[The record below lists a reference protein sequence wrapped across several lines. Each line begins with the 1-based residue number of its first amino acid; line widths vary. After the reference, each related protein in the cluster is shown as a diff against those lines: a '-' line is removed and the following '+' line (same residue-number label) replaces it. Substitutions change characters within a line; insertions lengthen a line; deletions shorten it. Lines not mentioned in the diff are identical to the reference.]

1 MLNLGESSK
10 SAIDIMQQQNLN
22 MWPVQSNQPIMP
34 KDISVLDSEELSELF
49 TRLTA
54 WTNYVAGQLAAAQVD
69 EKFLEKKL
77 ANSEAQLFLAKDVSK
92 VKGERVTLIKA
103 QVAADPKIIDLEEKL
118 MGAYAYRKMVEVV
131 ANNFE
136 RDIALVSREITRR
149 TNDFRSNRKDKYS
162 L

>member
-1 MLNLGESSK
+1 MLNLGEASK
-10 SAIDIMQQQNLN
+10 AAVNLMKDQNINL
-22 MWPVQSNQPIMP
+22 WPEQSKQPTMP

-54 WTNYVAGQLAAAQVD
+54 WSNFVAGQLSAAQVD

-77 ANSEAQLFLAKDVSK
+77 ASLEAQLFLAKDTSK
-92 VKGERVTLIKA
+92 AKGERVTLIKA
-103 QVAADPKIIDLEEKL
+103 QVAADPMIVDLEDKT
-118 MGAYAYRKMVEVV
+118 MAAYAYRKMLEVV

-136 RDIALVSREITRR
+136 RDVSLVSREITRR
-149 TNDFRSNRKDKYS
+149 TNDLRSNRKDKYS

>member
-1 MLNLGESSK
+1 MLNLGPVSK
-10 SAIDIMQQQNLN
+10 SAVEKMGMQNIS
-22 MWPVQSNQPIMP
+22 MWPEQSDQPKMP
-34 KDISVLDSEELSELF
+34 RDISVLDSEELSELF

-54 WTNYVAGQLAAAQVD
+54 WSNFVAGQLSAAQID
-69 EKFLEKKL
+69 EKSIEKTKDILESK
-77 ANSEAQLFLAKDVSK
+77 LFLTLDNNK

-103 QVAADPKIIDLEEKL
+103 QVASDPKIVDLEEQL
-118 MGAYAYRKMVEVV
+118 LNIYAYRKMLEVV

-136 RDIALVSREITRR
+136 RDISLVSREITRR

>member
-1 MLNLGESSK
+1 VLNLGPVSK
-10 SAIDIMQQQNLN
+10 SAVEKMGMQNIS
-22 MWPVQSNQPIMP
+22 MWPEQSDQPKMP
-34 KDISVLDSEELSELF
+34 RDISVLDSEELSELF

-54 WTNYVAGQLAAAQVD
+54 WSNFVAGQLSAAQID
-69 EKFLEKKL
+69 EKSIEKTKDILESK
-77 ANSEAQLFLAKDVSK
+77 LFLTLDNNK

-103 QVAADPKIIDLEEKL
+103 QVASDPKIVDLEEQL
-118 MGAYAYRKMVEVV
+118 LNIYAYRKMLEVV

-136 RDIALVSREITRR
+136 RDISLVSREITRR

>member
-1 MLNLGESSK
+1 MLILGDASK
-10 SAIDIMQQQNLN
+10 VAVDLMSQQNIN
-22 MWPVQSNQPIMP
+22 MWPEQSKQPVMP

-54 WTNYVAGQLAAAQVD
+54 WSNYVAGQLAAAQVD

-77 ANSEAQLFLAKDVSK
+77 SNSEAQLFLAKDTSK

-103 QVAADPKIIDLEEKL
+103 QVAADPMIIELEEKL
-118 MGAYAYRKMVEVV
+118 MSAYAYRKMVEVV
-131 ANNFE
+131 ASNFE
-136 RDIALVSREITRR
+136 RDVALVSREITRR